1 MAESGGAKQWSAR
14 ETKPEWADAVGRSK
28 SWGWKW
34 DGRILVRCLSKDGN
48 IRTYLPRY
56 CTVRIGVTH
65 VLSETNENEY
75 PARTKLH
82 DALFWSPNVTR

>member
-1 MAESGGAKQWSAR
+1 VRPSRNGLTLLDVANPGGGSG
-14 ETKPEWADAVGRSK
+14 T
-28 SWGWKW
+28 

-48 IRTYLPRY
+48 IRTCLPRY
-56 CTVRIGVTH
+56 HTVRIGMTH